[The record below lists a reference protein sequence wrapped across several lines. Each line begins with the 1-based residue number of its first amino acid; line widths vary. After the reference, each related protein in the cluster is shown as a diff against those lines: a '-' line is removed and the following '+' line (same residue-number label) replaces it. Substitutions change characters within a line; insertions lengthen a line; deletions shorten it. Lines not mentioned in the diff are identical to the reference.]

1 MPDIQT
7 CIYLRIMKRTLLVSA
22 FTVMALA
29 ASAQVSE
36 VTKMKGDGFG
46 FIPKS
51 LTTTGVITPYSTIR
65 GGDRGDGHSTEIK
78 PTEFTVY
85 DASFNVAKTFSY
97 EPKVFK
103 NKVVRMKA
111 LADFKTK
118 EVLDKGSEK
127 ESFRPVYGVYDY
139 EKGFLVP
146 VTTMDE
152 FKAAIAKMLSGETVD
167 FFTDDSGNFAF
178 HLDDDWLRIVSSF
191 DPITVSESY
200 FYYNSS
206 DNKLYSVKNL
216 TKIVEVDTSSLD
228 WKVDETQESHEYK
241 WAESVHAIEVHDYDA
256 NCNEGS
262 HEYLSQNVF
271 NNDDKYEYL
280 VKTYKE
286 VSAPTNS
293 TRSISACPIGGIEDG
308 KIVFVKDVE
317 DKYYEPCLVVKDED
331 GKELFSVSTVD
342 YIGDTFTIYRAN
354 GKTYFGTEEYLGNSL
369 YQYVIYLIDKTDT
382 SITELARTQAVKS
395 AKTFNMAGMLVGK
408 NAKGIVIQQ
417 GGKKY
422 FNK

>member
-1 MPDIQT
+1 
-7 CIYLRIMKRTLLVSA
+7 MKRTLLASVLA
-22 FTVMALA
+22 VMALA

-51 LTTTGVITPYSTIR
+51 LTTTGVITPYSTI
-65 GGDRGDGHSTEIK
+65 GVEYHGNDNQTA
-78 PTEFTVY
+78 EFTVY

-103 NKVVRMKA
+103 VKRVPMKA

-139 EKGFLVP
+139 EKGFLFP

-178 HLDDDWLRIVSSF
+178 RLLSDKLYIDGWGDDGVRVRESF
-191 DPITVSESY
+191 Y
-200 FYYNSS
+200 YYNSS
-206 DNKLYSVKNL
+206 DNRLYRVENLLKL
-216 TKIVEVDTSSLD
+216 VEVDTSNLA
-228 WKVDETQESHEYK
+228 WKEDDSRKSDEITLTERIYPT
-241 WAESVHAIEVHDYDA
+241 EVYDYDV
-256 NCNEGS
+256 NCNES
-262 HEYLSQNVF
+262 SDVYLSQNVF
-271 NNDDKYEYL
+271 NNDDKYEY
-280 VKTYKE
+280 VVESYRE
-286 VSAPTNS
+286 VSTPTDPTGS
-293 TRSISACPIGGIEDG
+293 YQPGSISINGIENG
-308 KIVFVKDVE
+308 KIVLTKDVQ
-317 DKYYEPCLVVKDED
+317 DMYYESYLVVKDED
-331 GKELFSVSTVD
+331 GKDLFTVPNGGYKD
-342 YIGDTFTIYRAN
+342 DFTIYRAN
-354 GKTYFGTEEYLGNSL
+354 GKTFISNYESQGNGLG
-369 YQYVIYLIDKTDT
+369 QYVIYQLDKTDT
-382 SITELARTQAVKS
+382 GITELARTQAVKS

-408 NAKGIVIQQ
+408 NAKGLVIQQ

>member
-1 MPDIQT
+1 
-7 CIYLRIMKRTLLVSA
+7 MKRTLLASA
-22 FTVMALA
+22 LAVMALA

-51 LTTTGVITPYSTIR
+51 LTTTGVITPYSTI
-65 GGDRGDGHSTEIK
+65 GVEYHGNDNQTA
-78 PTEFTVY
+78 EFTVY

-118 EVLDKGSEK
+118 EVLDKGYEERYWK
-127 ESFRPVYGVYDY
+127 FVDGVYDY
-139 EKGFLVP
+139 EKGFLIP

-178 HLDDDWLRIVSSF
+178 RLLSDKLYIDGWGDDGVRVRESF
-191 DPITVSESY
+191 Y
-200 FYYNSS
+200 YYNSS
-206 DNKLYSVKNL
+206 DNRLYRVDNLLKL
-216 TKIVEVDTSSLD
+216 VEVDTSNLA
-228 WKVDETQESHEYK
+228 WKEDDSRKSDEIKITESIYQT
-241 WAESVHAIEVHDYDA
+241 EVYDYDV
-256 NCNEGS
+256 NCNES
-262 HEYLSQNVF
+262 SDVYLSQNVF

-280 VKTYKE
+280 VKSYRE
-286 VSAPTNS
+286 VSKPTDPTGSYQPGLIVVN
-293 TRSISACPIGGIEDG
+293 GIENG
-308 KIVFVKDVE
+308 KIVLTKDVQ
-317 DKYYEPCLVVKDED
+317 DMYYESYLVVKDED
-331 GKELFSVSTVD
+331 GKDLFTVPNGGYKD
-342 YIGDTFTIYRAN
+342 DFTIYRAN
-354 GKTYFGTEEYLGNSL
+354 GKTFISNYESQGNGLG
-369 YQYVIYLIDKTDT
+369 QYVIYLLDKTDT
-382 SITELARTQAVKS
+382 GITELARTQAVKS

-408 NAKGIVIQQ
+408 NAKGLVIQQ

>member
-1 MPDIQT
+1 
-7 CIYLRIMKRTLLVSA
+7 
-22 FTVMALA
+22 
-29 ASAQVSE
+29 
-36 VTKMKGDGFG
+36 
-46 FIPKS
+46 
-51 LTTTGVITPYSTIR
+51 
-65 GGDRGDGHSTEIK
+65 
-78 PTEFTVY
+78 
-85 DASFNVAKTFSY
+85 
-97 EPKVFK
+97 
-103 NKVVRMKA
+103 MKA

-118 EVLDKGSEK
+118 QILDKGYEEQYWGS
-127 ESFRPVYGVYDY
+127 VYGVYDTD
-139 EKGFLVP
+139 KGFLIP
-146 VTTMDE
+146 VTTMAE
-152 FKAAIAKMLSGETVD
+152 FKAAIAKMMDKYTVD

-178 HLDDDWLRIVSSF
+178 HLDDDWLRVVSSF

-206 DNKLYSVKNL
+206 NNKLYSVKNL

>member
-1 MPDIQT
+1 
-7 CIYLRIMKRTLLVSA
+7 MKRTLLASA
-22 FTVMALA
+22 FAVMALA

-36 VTKMKGDGFG
+36 VTKVKGDGFG

-51 LTTTGVITPYSTIR
+51 LTTTGVITPYSTI
-65 GGDRGDGHSTEIK
+65 GVEYHGNDNQTA
-78 PTEFTVY
+78 EFTVY

-103 NKVVRMKA
+103 VKRVPMKA

-139 EKGFLVP
+139 EKGFLFP

-178 HLDDDWLRIVSSF
+178 RLLSDKLYIDGWGDDGVRVRESF
-191 DPITVSESY
+191 Y
-200 FYYNSS
+200 YYNSS
-206 DNKLYSVKNL
+206 DNRLYRVENLLKL
-216 TKIVEVDTSSLD
+216 VEVDTSNLA
-228 WKVDETQESHEYK
+228 WKEDDSRKSDEIKITESIYQT
-241 WAESVHAIEVHDYDA
+241 EVYDYDV
-256 NCNEGS
+256 NCNES
-262 HEYLSQNVF
+262 SDVYLSQNVF

-280 VKTYKE
+280 VKSYRE
-286 VSAPTNS
+286 VSKPTDPTGS
-293 TRSISACPIGGIEDG
+293 YQPGLISINGIENG
-308 KIVFVKDVE
+308 KIVLTKDVQ
-317 DKYYEPCLVVKDED
+317 DMYYESYLVVKDED
-331 GKELFSVSTVD
+331 GKDLFTVPNGGYKD
-342 YIGDTFTIYRAN
+342 DFTIYRAN
-354 GKTYFGTEEYLGNSL
+354 GKTFISNYESQGNGLG
-369 YQYVIYLIDKTDT
+369 QYVIYLLDKTDT
-382 SITELARTQAVKS
+382 GITELARTQVVKS

-408 NAKGIVIQQ
+408 NAKGLVIQQ